1 MSTAKPNPNAHIV
14 STDLIL
20 TRAVRIDQVAH
31 FEAVSLCGN
40 VEISNT
46 ISHTLEF
53 RRRRCKKNKVWLTI
67 SFINLSTV
75 RYKDVVTFRCLFNFV
90 RNVYYPTAVVSS
102 DPDFIL
108 MPFCHLSCGDK
119 KQKHS
124 QIIHNFTL
132 SVKSSIKNE
141 HCFITWPLAGA

>member
-1 MSTAKPNPNAHIV
+1 MLLNLIRHFRQVSTAKPNPNAHIV

-46 ISHTLEF
+46 ISHTLEL

-75 RYKDVVTFRCLFNFV
+75 RYKDVVTFPRLDVCLTYIFPNQ
-90 RNVYYPTAVVSS
+90 SS
-102 DPDFIL
+102 IL
-108 MPFCHLSCGDK
+108 MSF
-119 KQKHS
+119 
-124 QIIHNFTL
+124 
-132 SVKSSIKNE
+132 
-141 HCFITWPLAGA
+141 

>member
-46 ISHTLEF
+46 ISHTLEL

-75 RYKDVVTFRCLFNFV
+75 RYKDVVTFPRLDVCLT
-90 RNVYYPTAVVSS
+90 YPTAVVSS
-102 DPDFIL
+102 DPDLII

-119 KQKHS
+119 KQKRS
-124 QIIHNFTL
+124 RIIHNFTL

-141 HCFITWPLAGA
+141 HCFIT